1 MVAAIRKTHGEA
13 VTTET
18 HMGSGGVFD
27 VVIDGN
33 KVFSKFDAGR
43 FPSNSEILA
52 FIDDKGK

>member
-1 MVAAIRKTHGEA
+1 MAAIRKAHGEA
-13 VTTET
+13 VTTDT